1 VACPGFDPER
11 KNKNAARST
20 KLLAAFS
27 EAGAAV
33 MRQPGAGSIVRQ

>member
-1 VACPGFDPER
+1 VACPDFDLER
-11 KNKNAARST
+11 KNKNAARSS

-27 EAGAAV
+27 EADAAV